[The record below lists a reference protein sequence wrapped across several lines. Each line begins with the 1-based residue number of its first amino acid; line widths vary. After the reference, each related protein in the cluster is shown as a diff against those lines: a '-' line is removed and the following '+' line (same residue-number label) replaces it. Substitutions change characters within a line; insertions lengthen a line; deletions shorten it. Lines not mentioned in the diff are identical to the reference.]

1 MMLHFP
7 LYENLSMPTEVGNG
21 KLIYMLKPTDSFG
34 LSLLISPDGYVLKS
48 GNGTILIDYVMNVL
62 DGELVIL

>member
-1 MMLHFP
+1 MLHFP
-7 LYENLSMPTEVGNG
+7 LYENLSTPTEVGNG
-21 KLIYMLKPTDSFG
+21 KLIYMLKATST

-48 GNGTILIDYVMNVL
+48 GDGTALIDYVMNVL